1 MAPGGEVFSRLIHA
15 LGVVH
20 IDAVN
25 ADAGI
30 THIDKYLGRSRFLQN
45 PYIPR
50 QKAGSEKY
58 GSQDVIFVKISL
70 HRFELFGS
78 KSLHLD
84 DNTSS

>member
-25 ADAGI
+25 AD
-30 THIDKYLGRSRFLQN
+30 D
-45 PYIPR
+45 
-50 QKAGSEKY
+50 